1 MIDLEAASHGRMHH
15 DFAWSLN
22 VLQAVE
28 GHVIEVARAVQVPLL
43 VSHDLL
49 EEDVAARFSLLFLE
63 KKIIG
68 GGNLIMLIILNVSYG
83 LAQIAVW
90 TNT

>member
-22 VLQAVE
+22 LLQAVE

-43 VSHDLL
+43 VSHDLF
-49 EEDVAARFSLLFLE
+49 EEDVTTRFSLLFLE
-63 KKIIG
+63 KKIISR
-68 GGNLIMLIILNVSYG
+68 GNLIMLIILNVSYG